1 MMALALLM
9 TQAVPP
15 RYLRLLRLPRR
26 AMTRTTISLGA
37 PAARGGAEEQEGH
50 GRGYRLDWRAQEEE
64 DQAREGPQPRRQGPS
79 ASAMGACASAAT
91 AHNGQE

>member
-15 RYLRLLRLPRR
+15 RYLRLPRC

-50 GRGYRLDWRAQEEE
+50 GRGYRLD
-64 DQAREGPQPRRQGPS
+64 
-79 ASAMGACASAAT
+79 
-91 AHNGQE
+91 